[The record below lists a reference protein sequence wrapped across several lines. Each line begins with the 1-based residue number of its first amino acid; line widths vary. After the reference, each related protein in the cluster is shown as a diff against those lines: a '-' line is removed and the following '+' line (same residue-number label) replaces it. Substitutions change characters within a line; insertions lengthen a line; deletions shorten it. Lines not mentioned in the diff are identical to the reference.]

1 MNYFEAA
8 LFLGCFFL
16 SPPWTGAHGTHE
28 GAITATVSRET
39 MWFLRKVLQPL
50 ESLGH

>member
-16 SPPWTGAHGTHE
+16 PSPWAGAQDIHE
-28 GAITATVSRET
+28 GDVTATASRKI
-39 MWFLRKVLQPL
+39 MCFLRKVLQPFVAF
-50 ESLGH
+50 GH